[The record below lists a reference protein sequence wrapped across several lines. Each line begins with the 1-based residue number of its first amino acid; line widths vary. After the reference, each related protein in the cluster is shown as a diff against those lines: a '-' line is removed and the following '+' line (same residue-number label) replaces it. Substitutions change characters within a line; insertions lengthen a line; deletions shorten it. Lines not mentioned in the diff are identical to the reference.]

1 LIIMLVQ
8 DEGSG
13 ENTAFQ
19 PVRLAATPDATRL
32 APGGRGVITV
42 SVRNAS
48 SIVDRYRIAVDGV
61 PDEWYNLDKRL
72 IALFPGAEERV
83 TLTLHPPSGS
93 ATAAGDYA
101 VTVRAVS
108 EDDPAVQGVAVV
120 PLVVDAIGALTMD
133 VLPYQ
138 CEGRAGAFR
147 VVVVNASNAAATI
160 DLTMRDDHEGLCFR
174 PEPEGPLTVA
184 AGGESA
190 VTVAVVPT
198 VRETIGVP
206 HPYQIEFRGI
216 RVAEDGGDG
225 APDPLLMRPAAFT
238 FVPRYTALSLPRW
251 IRRMPTWALRLLA
264 LLLLLLL
271 LGTGAGLGQVLG
283 KPPASH
289 AAAPIQ
295 TRRPTGPLPR
305 IKQLT
310 VQVGPRGALLARWA
324 VAGTTDVRLNGRAVA
339 PSGQQ
344 AQHVT
349 TLITLVLVAR
359 GAGGTV
365 TQMLRVA
372 PRPVAVALPASA
384 LSLPVIHFTAQADPR
399 THKVALVWSVTGAQA
414 TLLNNTPVTA
424 TAHKII
430 TPGQTTYALRASN
443 GLGTVTMSIVL
454 RRIVVRMPAID
465 RFDVVRQ
472 RAGQPYRLIW
482 RTRDAATVTLNGQRV
497 GTSGDLILRS
507 PVRSMV
513 YHLVAG
519 NADGQTTA
527 LMRIDVRPALAPP
540 ARAVVL
546 VTPRILAFAL
556 RLRRD
561 KGKTIV
567 TWRVRDAVRVW
578 LQGTVVPPVG
588 EMALLPGT
596 GELRLRAI
604 NDVGLEERGMRI
616 TQPSPPSTPTRAPT
630 IAPTAT
636 AMPTLAATATARPAP
651 TATAMPI
658 RTATV
663 TSRPRLTATA
673 TPVAT
678 ATRLAAPTSTAVPAA
693 TATRQPTE
701 TPVPAAT
708 PTHVPPATPTPQ
720 PTRTPVPPATATR
733 RPTDTP
739 APTATA
745 TRAPTATP
753 SPAATPTMR
762 PIIGVTHVDPNTSD
776 PRFGADEASV
786 QGDAADAIGV
796 RWTRIPFGWDIVQ
809 PSGPTSWNPFAL
821 DKNGSDRI
829 VDGEI
834 ARGRAV
840 TGLLV
845 GTPRWAQQHPA
856 QGNHSVPI
864 NIFKPWDDPQNYW
877 GAYCRRIAAHYA
889 GRIDDWV
896 IWNEVSIPPNPDGT
910 RALWTQWQGTPAEYA
925 RVLQVAYLAI
935 HAANPHA
942 RVVMYGEPY
951 WYDHGAYLTNI
962 FNLLAKADPTNHYHG
977 YFDVAN
983 VHLYVGPPSFYPI
996 ITGVRALLQA
1006 HGWGDKPI
1014 WVSET
1019 NVEPYDDPARP
1030 RPHTQFRVTMQA
1042 QAAFLVDAFA
1052 SYIAAGVD
1060 RVAVYRMADG
1070 RDPTPLG
1077 LVAAA
1082 GRFRPV
1088 AYTFRFLVGL
1098 FKDATGG
1105 PGAYTPGDLLDHK
1118 SGVFKVVL
1126 TKPGERITVLWN
1138 QSGTAATYTLPA
1150 HAAGATRYDK
1160 FGAATTVVPQ
1170 GSVYR
1175 FDLPGGRDYTNPYD
1189 PRIPTVGGDPV
1200 ILVEPT

>member
-1 LIIMLVQ
+1 MLAQ

-13 ENTAFQ
+13 GNAAFQ
-19 PVRLAATPDATRL
+19 PVRLAATPDATRT
-32 APGGRGVITV
+32 APGGRGVIMV

-61 PDEWYNLDKRL
+61 PDEWYDLDKRL

-83 TLTLHPPSGS
+83 TLTLHPPSGT
-93 ATAAGDYA
+93 ATVAGDYA
-101 VTVRAVS
+101 VTVRALS
-108 EDDPAVQGVAVV
+108 EDDPAAQGAVVV

-160 DLTMRDDHEGLCFR
+160 DLTMRDDQEGLRFQ
-174 PEPEGPLTVA
+174 PEPEGPLTVP

-190 VTVAVVPT
+190 VTIAVVPT

-206 HPYQIEFRGI
+206 HPYQIEFRG
-216 RVAEDGGDG
+216 VNVGGDGGDG
-225 APDPLLMRPAAFT
+225 APDPLLMRPAVFT

-251 IRRMPTWALRLLA
+251 IRRLPTWALRLLA

-271 LGTGAGLGQVLG
+271 LGTGAGLAQVLG
-283 KPPASH
+283 KPAASH

-295 TRRPTGPLPR
+295 TRRPTGPLPQ

-310 VQVGPRGALLARWA
+310 VQVGPHGALLARWA

-349 TLITLVLVAR
+349 KLITLVLVAR

-384 LSLPVIHFTAQADPR
+384 LTLPVIHFTARTDPR
-399 THKVALVWSVTGAQA
+399 TRQVALVWSVTGAQA

-424 TAHKII
+424 TAHKVI
-430 TPGQTTYALRASN
+430 TPGQTTYVLRASN

-465 RFDVVRQ
+465 RFDVAHQ
-472 RAGQPYRLIW
+472 RAGQPYRLVW
-482 RTRDAATVTLNGQRV
+482 RTRDATTVTLNGQRV
-497 GTSGDLILRS
+497 GTSGALILQS

-513 YHLVAG
+513 YRLVAG

-527 LMRIDVRPALAPP
+527 LIQVDVRPALAPP
-540 ARAVVL
+540 AGAVVL

-556 RLRRD
+556 RLRKD

-567 TWRVRDAVRVW
+567 TWRVHDAARVW
-578 LQGTVVPPVG
+578 LQGAVVPGAG
-588 EMALLPGT
+588 EMTLPPGSS
-596 GELRLRAI
+596 ELHLRAI
-604 NDVGLEERGMRI
+604 NDVGLEDRVLRI
-616 TQPSPPSTPTRAPT
+616 AQPSPPSTPTRAPT

-636 AMPTLAATATARPAP
+636 AMPIAATATARPAATATTMPTP
-651 TATAMPI
+651 TATDIPRPQPI
-658 RTATV
+658 
-663 TSRPRLTATA
+663 ATA
-673 TPVAT
+673 TPAAT
-678 ATRLAAPTSTAVPAA
+678 ATRLAAPTRTAVPAA
-693 TATRQPTE
+693 TATRQPTA
-701 TPVPAAT
+701 TPVAVATAPHVPSAT
-708 PTHVPPATPTPQ
+708 PTRQ
-720 PTRTPVPPATATR
+720 PTWTPVPPATATR
-733 RPTDTP
+733 RPTATP

-786 QGDAADAIGV
+786 QADVADAIGV

-809 PSGPTSWNPFAL
+809 PRGPTSWNPFAL

-834 ARGRAV
+834 ARGRSVA
-840 TGLLV
+840 GLLV
-845 GTPRWAQQHPA
+845 GTPRWAQQHPE

-996 ITGVRALLQA
+996 ITGVRALLQS

-1030 RPHTQFRVTMQA
+1030 RPRTQFRVTMQA

-1077 LVAAA
+1077 LVDAA

-1098 FKDATGG
+1098 FKDATAG
-1105 PGAYTPGDLLDHK
+1105 PGAYTPGDQLDHK

-1150 HAAGATRYDK
+1150 HAVRATRYDK
-1160 FGAATTVVPQ
+1160 FGAATPVTPQ
-1170 GSVYR
+1170 GGVYR

-1200 ILVEPT
+1200 ILVEPTS

>member
-1 LIIMLVQ
+1 MLAQ

-13 ENTAFQ
+13 GNAAFQ
-19 PVRLAATPDATRL
+19 PVRLAATPDAAHT

-61 PDEWYNLDKRL
+61 PDEWYDLDKRV
-72 IALFPGAEERV
+72 IALFPGTEERV
-83 TLTLHPPSGS
+83 TLALHPPTGT
-93 ATAAGDYA
+93 ATMAGAYA

-108 EDDPAVQGVAVV
+108 EDDPTAQGAVVV
-120 PLVVDAIGALTMD
+120 PLTVDAIGDLTMD

-147 VVVVNASNAAATI
+147 VVVVNASNSSATI
-160 DLTMRDDHEGLCFR
+160 DLTMRDDQEGLRFQ
-174 PEPEGPLTVA
+174 PQPEGPLTVP

-190 VTVAVVPT
+190 VTIAVVPT
-198 VRETIGVP
+198 VRETVGVP

-216 RVAEDGGDG
+216 RVDRDGGDG
-225 APDPLLMRPAAFT
+225 APDPLLMRPALFT

-271 LGTGAGLGQVLG
+271 LGAGADLGQALG
-283 KPPASH
+283 KPPDSQ
-289 AAAPIQ
+289 AAAPRR
-295 TRRPTGPLPR
+295 TLRPTGPLPQ

-344 AQHVT
+344 VQHVT

-359 GAGGTV
+359 GASGTV

-384 LSLPVIHFTAQADPR
+384 LSLPVIHFTARTDPH

-424 TAHKII
+424 TAHKVI
-430 TPGQTTYALRASN
+430 TPGQTTYVLRASN

-465 RFDVVRQ
+465 RFDVVHQ
-472 RAGQPYRLIW
+472 RTDQPYQLIW
-482 RTRDAATVTLNGQRV
+482 RTRDAVTVTLNGQRV
-497 GTSGDLILRS
+497 GTSGALILRS

-556 RLRRD
+556 RLRKD
-561 KGKTIV
+561 MGKTIV
-567 TWRVRDAVRVW
+567 TWRVHDAVRVW
-578 LQGTVVPPVG
+578 LQGAVVPPVG
-588 EMALLPGT
+588 EMTLPPGT
-596 GELRLRAI
+596 SELRLRAI
-604 NDVGLEERGMRI
+604 NDVGLEDRVLRI
-616 TQPSPPSTPTRAPT
+616 AQPSRIPVPTRAPT

-636 AMPTLAATATARPAP
+636 AMPTLASTATARPAP
-651 TATAMPI
+651 TATAMPTP
-658 RTATV
+658 TATA

-678 ATRLAAPTSTAVPAA
+678 ATRLAAPIATAVPAA
-693 TATRQPTE
+693 TATRQPTA

-708 PTHVPPATPTPQ
+708 PTHIPTATPTRQ
-720 PTRTPVPPATATR
+720 PTRTPSPPATATR
-733 RPTDTP
+733 RPTETP
-739 APTATA
+739 APTATV

-786 QGDAADAIGV
+786 QADVADAIGV

-821 DKNGSDRI
+821 DKNGSDGI

-840 TGLLV
+840 AGLLV

-856 QGNHSVPI
+856 QGNHSVPL

-910 RALWTQWQGTPAEYA
+910 RALWTQWQGTPVEYA

-962 FNLLAKADPTNHYHG
+962 FNLLAKADPTNRYHG
-977 YFDVAN
+977 YFDVTN
-983 VHLYVGPPSFYPI
+983 VHLYVGPPSFYPTRI
-996 ITGVRALLQA
+996 KLTL
-1006 HGWGDKPI
+1006 
-1014 WVSET
+1014 
-1019 NVEPYDDPARP
+1019 P
-1030 RPHTQFRVTMQA
+1030 RQA
-1042 QAAFLVDAFA
+1042 QG
-1052 SYIAAGVD
+1052 GVD
-1060 RVAVYRMADG
+1060 RCWAS
-1070 RDPTPLG
+1070 
-1077 LVAAA
+1077 
-1082 GRFRPV
+1082 FC
-1088 AYTFRFLVGL
+1088 
-1098 FKDATGG
+1098 GG
-1105 PGAYTPGDLLDHK
+1105 
-1118 SGVFKVVL
+1118 
-1126 TKPGERITVLWN
+1126 
-1138 QSGTAATYTLPA
+1138 
-1150 HAAGATRYDK
+1150 
-1160 FGAATTVVPQ
+1160 
-1170 GSVYR
+1170 
-1175 FDLPGGRDYTNPYD
+1175 
-1189 PRIPTVGGDPV
+1189 
-1200 ILVEPT
+1200 

>member
-1 LIIMLVQ
+1 MLAQ

-13 ENTAFQ
+13 GNAAFQ
-19 PVRLAATPDATRL
+19 PVRLAATPDTVRL
-32 APGGRGVITV
+32 TPGGRGVITV

-61 PDEWYNLDKRL
+61 PDEWYDLDKRI
-72 IALFPGAEERV
+72 IALFPGTEERV
-83 TLTLHPPSGS
+83 TLTLHPPTGT
-93 ATAAGDYA
+93 ATMAGDYV
-101 VTVRAVS
+101 VTVRALS

-147 VVVVNASNAAATI
+147 VVVINASNAAATI
-160 DLTMRDDHEGLCFR
+160 DLTMRDDQEGLRFQ
-174 PEPEGPLTVA
+174 PEPAGPLTVP

-190 VTVAVVPT
+190 VTVAVVPMT
-198 VRETIGVP
+198 RETIGVP

-238 FVPRYTALSLPRW
+238 FVPRYTALSLPHW
-251 IRRMPTWALRLLA
+251 IRRLPTWALRLLA

-295 TRRPTGPLPR
+295 TRRPTGPLPQ

-359 GAGGTV
+359 GASGTV

-384 LSLPVIHFTAQADPR
+384 LSLPVIHFTARTDPR
-399 THKVALVWSVTGAQA
+399 THKVALVWSVRGAKA
-414 TLLNNTPVTA
+414 TLLNNAPVAA
-424 TAHKII
+424 TARKVI
-430 TPGQTTYALRASN
+430 TPGQTTYTLRASN

-454 RRIVVRMPAID
+454 RRIVVWMPAID
-465 RFDVVRQ
+465 RFDVVHQ
-472 RAGQPYRLIW
+472 RADQPYQLIW
-482 RTRDAATVTLNGQRV
+482 RTRDAVTVTLNGQRV
-497 GTSGDLILRS
+497 GTSGALILRS

-556 RLRRD
+556 RLRKD
-561 KGKTIV
+561 MGKTIV
-567 TWRVRDAVRVW
+567 TWRVHDAVRVW

-588 EMALLPGT
+588 EMELPPGT
-596 GELRLRAI
+596 SELHLRAI
-604 NDVGLEERGMRI
+604 NDVGVEDRVLRI
-616 TQPSPPSTPTRAPT
+616 THPSPLPTPTRAST

-636 AMPTLAATATARPAP
+636 AMPTLAATATARPTA

-693 TATRQPTE
+693 PATRQPTA
-701 TPVPAAT
+701 TPVAAAT
-708 PTHVPPATPTPQ
+708 PTRVPTVTPTRQ
-720 PTRTPVPPATATR
+720 PTRTPSPTATATQ
-733 RPTDTP
+733 RPTATP
-739 APTATA
+739 APTATV

-786 QGDAADAIGV
+786 QADVADAIGV
-796 RWTRIPFGWDIVQ
+796 RWTRIPFFWDIVQ

-821 DKNGSDRI
+821 DKNGSDGI

-840 TGLLV
+840 AGLLV

-856 QGNHSVPI
+856 QGNHSVPL
-864 NIFKPWDDPQNYW
+864 NIFKPWNDPQNYW

-962 FNLLAKADPTNHYHG
+962 FNLLAKADPTNRYHG

-996 ITGVRALLQA
+996 ITGVRALLQS

-1030 RPHTQFRVTMQA
+1030 RPRTQFRVTMQA

-1052 SYIAAGVD
+1052 SYIAAGAD

-1077 LVAAA
+1077 LVNAT
-1082 GRFRPV
+1082 GQFRPV

-1098 FKDATGG
+1098 LRDATAG

-1160 FGAATTVVPQ
+1160 FGAATPVTPQ
-1170 GSVYR
+1170 GGVYR

-1200 ILVEPT
+1200 ILVEQAS